1 MRKAYCEAE
10 GIKAITARKDYA
22 LSRKTHHRPEF
33 RRMIANALES
43 DYVAICMFDRFS
55 RDCYDLAE
63 MRFALQAQ
71 KSANPKTGSHLT
83 TLVSEAGFEP
93 AHPLSGH

>member
-33 RRMIANALES
+33 RRMIANALEP
-43 DYVAICMFDRFS
+43 DYVAVCMFGRFS

-63 MRFALQAQ
+63 IRFALRAQ
-71 KSANPKTGSHLT
+71 KKCEPEK
-83 TLVSEAGFEP
+83 GFALDFP
-93 AHPLSGH
+93 GVGGGI

>member
-1 MRKAYCEAE
+1 MRKAHCEAE
-10 GIKAITARKDYA
+10 GIKSITARKDYA

-43 DYVAICMFDRFS
+43 DYVAVCIFYRFS

-63 MRFALQAQ
+63 IRFGFQAQ
-71 KSANPKTGSHLT
+71 KSANPKK
-83 TLVSEAGFEP
+83 GF
-93 AHPLSGH
+93 ALDFSGVGGGI

>member
-1 MRKAYCEAE
+1 MRKDYCEAE

-43 DYVAICMFDRFS
+43 DYVAVCMFDRFS

-63 MRFALQAQ
+63 MRHAPGTKKCEPEKGFALDC
-71 KSANPKTGSHLT
+71 
-83 TLVSEAGFEP
+83 
-93 AHPLSGH
+93 SGVGGGI

>member
-1 MRKAYCEAE
+1 MRKAHCEAE
-10 GIKAITARKDYA
+10 GIKSITARKDYA

-43 DYVAICMFDRFS
+43 DYVAVCIFDRFS

-63 MRFALQAQ
+63 IRFGLCFKKCVLFDA
-71 KSANPKTGSHLT
+71 
-83 TLVSEAGFEP
+83 VSPDEP
-93 AHPLSGH
+93 A

>member
-22 LSRKTHHRPEF
+22 LSRKTHHRPEL

-43 DYVAICMFDRFS
+43 DYVAVCMFDRWVMF
-55 RDCYDLAE
+55 
-63 MRFALQAQ
+63 Q
-71 KSANPKTGSHLT
+71 KVCP
-83 TLVSEAGFEP
+83 F
-93 AHPLSGH
+93 

>member
-1 MRKAYCEAE
+1 MRKANCKAE

-43 DYVAICMFDRFS
+43 DYVAVCMFDRFGLCFKKCVLF
-55 RDCYDLAE
+55 DA
-63 MRFALQAQ
+63 
-71 KSANPKTGSHLT
+71 
-83 TLVSEAGFEP
+83 VSPDEP
-93 AHPLSGH
+93 A